1 MPRRKQSDQIAADLG
16 TLAGKPLTRREKD
29 VVQAI
34 LAGCT
39 TRQAIGAHLFVS
51 YRTANAHLWR
61 IYAKSGAI
69 NLADLVLMAVGRKAC
84 AVKLS

>member
-39 TRQAIGAHLFVS
+39 TYSSAIARL
-51 YRTANAHLWR
+51 TLT
-61 IYAKSGAI
+61 SGAST
-69 NLADLVLMAVGRKAC
+69 LSRGRLTWPTWC
-84 AVKLS
+84 